1 MNHELILS
9 KNYIKNIANLY
20 YYEVCLS
27 SYHSHE
33 QKAIYK
39 ELKALKKPTKEDVIR
54 IIGDDDLITF
64 QCSMCQKKV
73 EDGIMLKDYTIRYR
87 ICNDCVKMLHEN
99 VLENLTKEE
108 KE

>member
-1 MNHELILS
+1 MHHELILS
-9 KNYIKNIANLY
+9 KNYIKDIAELY

-27 SYHSHE
+27 FYHNQV

-54 IIGDDDLITF
+54 IIGDDNLITF
-64 QCSMCQKKV
+64 QCSMCQNRV

-87 ICNDCVKMLHEN
+87 ICNDCVKMLHES
-99 VLENLTKEE
+99 VLENLTKE